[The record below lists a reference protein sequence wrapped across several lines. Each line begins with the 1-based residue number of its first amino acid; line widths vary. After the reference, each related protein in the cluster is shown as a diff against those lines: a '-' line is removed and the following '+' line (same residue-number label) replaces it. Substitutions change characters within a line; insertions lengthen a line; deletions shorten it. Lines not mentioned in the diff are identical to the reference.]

1 MLNFGAVDWK
11 ADIWVNDIKV
21 GQHTGGFTP
30 FSLDITAALATK
42 GDNKL
47 VVKVWDPTDR
57 GPQPRGKQV
66 NRPEG
71 IWYTAVTV
79 SGKLSGWSLWP
90 NVILLMFVRLR
101 TSTVRNSQWTLL
113 PVPAVLR
120 KLSK

>member
-30 FSLDITAALATK
+30 FSLDITAALAAK

-57 GPQPRGKQV
+57 GPQPR
-66 NRPEG
+66 
-71 IWYTAVTV
+71 
-79 SGKLSGWSLWP
+79 
-90 NVILLMFVRLR
+90 
-101 TSTVRNSQWTLL
+101 
-113 PVPAVLR
+113 
-120 KLSK
+120 